1 MNTDQIGGLIRAI
14 GGVAVGWAVGKGY
27 ITSEDGQWLL
37 AGAGTAVIGAW
48 SWWTNKPKA
57 A

>member
-1 MNTDQIGGLIRAI
+1 MYTDQIGGLIRAI

-27 ITSEDGQWLL
+27 ITSEVGQWLL